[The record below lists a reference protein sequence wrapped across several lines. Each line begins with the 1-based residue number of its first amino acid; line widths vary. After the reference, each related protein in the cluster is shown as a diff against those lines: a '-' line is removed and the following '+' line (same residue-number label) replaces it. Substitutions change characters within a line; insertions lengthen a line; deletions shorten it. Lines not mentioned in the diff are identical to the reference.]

1 MKLNPDCIRDILI
14 EIEKETTPSKGCKI
28 DRDTDTS
35 LFDKYTWSEIVYHLQ
50 QCEQSHLISGL
61 FAFESD
67 GYAEIRDLTPAGH
80 EFLANIHQDNNWNK
94 TKDVAKKIGSFS
106 LTALMNIASN
116 VISNAISLHFK

>member
-14 EIEKETTPSKGCKI
+14 EIEKETTPSKGCQI

-61 FAFESD
+61 
-67 GYAEIRDLTPAGH
+67 L
-80 EFLANIHQDNNWNK
+80 LLN
-94 TKDVAKKIGSFS
+94 
-106 LTALMNIASN
+106 LMAMLKF
-116 VISNAISLHFK
+116 VT